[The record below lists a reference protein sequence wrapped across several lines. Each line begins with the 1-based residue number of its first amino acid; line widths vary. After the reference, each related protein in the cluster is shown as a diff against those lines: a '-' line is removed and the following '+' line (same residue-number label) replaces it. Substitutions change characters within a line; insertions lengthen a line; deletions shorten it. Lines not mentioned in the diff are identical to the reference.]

1 MGNSCF
7 PLKEGLLLRL
17 RSLPPSL
24 RIVRSFTRY
33 RRRIDYRIVV
43 VGSSGVGKSAIV
55 KRWVRGTFR
64 DKYMASLE
72 STHRQ
77 GLGRNNKIGALH
89 ITDTTGTRHYPGL
102 KHFAILRGHAFV
114 LVYSVAKKETLDEL
128 KPFYELI
135 RRIKGNNLHKFPVVL
150 VGNQNDQSTRELS
163 VSDGAAR
170 ALEWNC
176 AFLETSAKTEFNVQE
191 LFHMLLNPEKMP
203 TACLQSPQKKFQVS
217 KTMEKLLTKCIVM

>member
-7 PLKEGLLLRL
+7 PLKERLLLRL
-17 RSLPPSL
+17 RALPPSL
-24 RIVRSFTRY
+24 RFIRAFTRY

-55 KRWVRGTFR
+55 KRWVRSTFR
-64 DKYMASLE
+64 DKYLATLE

-77 GLGRNNKIGALH
+77 GLGRNKIGALH
-89 ITDTTGTRHYPGL
+89 ITDTTGTRQYPGL

-128 KPFYELI
+128 KPFYDLI
-135 RRIKGNNLHKFPVVL
+135 RRIKGSSLHKFPVVL
-150 VGNQNDQSTRELS
+150 VGNQSDQSYRELS
-163 VSDGAAR
+163 ASDGAAR
-170 ALEWNC
+170 AQEWNC

-191 LFHMLLNPEKMP
+191 LFHMLLNHEKMSA
-203 TACLQSPQKKFQVS
+203 ACLPNPQKNFQVS
-217 KTMEKLLTKCIVM
+217 KAVEKLLTKCIVM